1 MMSQDFSETFKFE
14 LGCERT
20 LRVLE
25 SKNSEEETIIDVR
38 LFADD
43 QPTEKGQAMTLSR
56 WRILCDNVEQ
66 IDQKLEEVKR
76 DERVDY
82 RLHLGANV
90 HVSITSP
97 YKCVNIRKFEF
108 ARNSAK
114 KKMYPTTQGL
124 SLRIPEWNR
133 LNNNLHEINFQLPVE
148 LDSVV
153 PCYARP
159 DHSNQMG
166 LLECPECNPNLD
178 IDNI

>member
-1 MMSQDFSETFKFE
+1 MMSQNFSETFKFE

-25 SKNSEEETIIDVR
+25 SKNMRKGNHHRCWTVR
-38 LFADD
+38 R
-43 QPTEKGQAMTLSR
+43 QAMTLSR

-90 HVSITSP
+90 HVSITSS

-114 KKMYPTTQGL
+114 KKMYPTMQGL

-133 LNNNLHEINFQLPVE
+133 LNNNLHEINVQLPVE
-148 LDSVV
+148 LNRLYHVMRDQTTAIRWVCSS
-153 PCYARP
+153 AR
-159 DHSNQMG
+159 SATQA
-166 LLECPECNPNLD
+166 
-178 IDNI
+178 